1 VTIRRIDSKELKKI
15 GRPGVTGAEEA
26 PPAGISPILRSSW
39 KFANDTAKRFSQ
51 ELDAADP
58 KRKSNFVTEALKN
71 LAKRFS

>member
-1 VTIRRIDSKELKKI
+1 VTIRRIESKEIRKS

-26 PPAGISPILRSSW
+26 PPAGISPILRASW
-39 KFANDTAKRFSQ
+39 KFASDTAKRFSQ
-51 ELDAADP
+51 ELETDP

>member
-1 VTIRRIDSKELKKI
+1 VTIKRIEAKEIRKI

-26 PPAGISPILRSSW
+26 PPAGLSPILRASW
-39 KFANDTAKRFSQ
+39 RFASDTAKRFSQ
-51 ELDAADP
+51 ELDTDP